1 MAEVVIVSSADEAG
15 TIAAGLIEKLVAT
28 VPDAV
33 LGFATGSTPLSTY
46 AALAARGLDLAAV
59 RGFAL
64 DEYVGLPAGHPESYR
79 AVIDRE
85 VVGPLGLLPANVRV
99 PGDDGLPLDGAGE
112 RYEADIHAAGGVD
125 LQLLS
130 IGRTGHIGFNEP
142 GSSLASL
149 TRVKTLTESTRI
161 DNARFFDTLDQVPT
175 HCITQGLGTIL
186 RARHLVLLAFGEA
199 KAAAV
204 AAALEGPVSA
214 STPGSVVQLHP
225 KVTVILTSL
234 RPRSWRTRTTT
245 ASPGT
250 TGSTGSARGSRHRV
264 VSPPPT
270 ARSRCRRH
278 PPTSPS
284 GSLPTRWASFVHPR

>member
-1 MAEVVIVSSADEAG
+1 MAEVVIVQSKEEAG
-15 TIAAGLIEKLVAT
+15 SIAADAIRALVT
-28 VPDAV
+28 TKPDAV
-33 LGFATGSTPLSTY
+33 LGLATGSTPLTTW
-46 AALAARGLDLAAV
+46 AALAASGLDLSRV

-79 AVIDRE
+79 AVITRE
-85 VVGPLGLLPANVRV
+85 VVEPLGLTPSLVRV
-99 PGDDGLPLDGAGE
+99 PGDDGGPLSGAGA
-112 RYEADIHAAGGVD
+112 RYEADIESAGGVD
-125 LQLLS
+125 LQVLG

-149 TRVKTLTESTRI
+149 TRVKTLTEQTRA
-161 DNARFFDTLDQVPT
+161 DNARYFATVDDVPT

-225 KVTVILTSL
+225 TVTVIVDE
-234 RPRSWRTRTTT
+234 
-245 ASPGT
+245 AA
-250 TGSTGSARGSRHRV
+250 GSQLAHADYYRYAWDNRFD
-264 VSPPPT
+264 
-270 ARSRCRRH
+270 
-278 PPTSPS
+278 
-284 GSLPTRWASFVHPR
+284 WEKF

>member
-1 MAEVVIVSSADEAG
+1 MAEVVIVGSADEG
-15 TIAAGLIEKLVAT
+15 GEIAADLIATLVRQQ
-28 VPDAV
+28 PDAV

-46 AALAARGLDLAAV
+46 RALAARALDLAAV

-85 VVGPLGLLPANVRV
+85 VVEPLGLHHGRVRV
-99 PGDDGLPLDGAGE
+99 PGDDGLPLQGAGE

-125 LQLLS
+125 LQLLG

-149 TRVKTLTESTRI
+149 TRVKTLTESTRA
-161 DNARFFDTLDQVPT
+161 DNARFFDSPELVPT

-225 KVTVILTSL
+225 KVTVIVDEAAAAGLAYADYYRFAWQHRL
-234 RPRSWRTRTTT
+234 DWERS
-245 ASPGT
+245 
-250 TGSTGSARGSRHRV
+250 
-264 VSPPPT
+264 
-270 ARSRCRRH
+270 
-278 PPTSPS
+278 
-284 GSLPTRWASFVHPR
+284 